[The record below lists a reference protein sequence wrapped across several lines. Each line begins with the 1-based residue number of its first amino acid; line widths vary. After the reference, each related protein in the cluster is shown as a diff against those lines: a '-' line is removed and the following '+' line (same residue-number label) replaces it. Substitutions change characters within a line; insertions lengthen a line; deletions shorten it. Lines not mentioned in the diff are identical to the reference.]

1 MCAEAG
7 RRTRTERAGWPDD
20 RDGGC
25 IPETGNL
32 FTGREGLEESLV
44 EIVELWVSLD
54 EWRAVLWYNLT
65 EKDVHEMLDWIIL
78 FSQ

>member
-7 RRTRTERAGWPDD
+7 RRTRTERAGWPYD

-25 IPETGNL
+25 ILEP
-32 FTGREGLEESLV
+32 GREGLEESLV